1 MSNHERSLTTSDSA
15 LLNQIVSQVC
25 QALITIQQQQPEL
38 LMEKYRKVQWQKT
51 ANQSA
56 LSAKFTELL
65 SQTRSKEELINKL
78 QLYLKA
84 FLVPAALNV
93 PIISEL
99 IAEIRNHNPV
109 ISDLDRCLN
118 STLFPA
124 LVPVGIA
131 VLLLDAE
138 NLQLNINT
146 EKFLGTICQCPI
158 QVKIAFANW
167 SNRGKLDV
175 ELHER
180 GYDLIHVPAGR
191 DNADGKMIA
200 FGSSIHELYP
210 KAKEVFVCSSDKV
223 MTNLCNNL
231 QQHGLTVYQVSQH
244 GENINIFNNATG
256 ETIIHSIKP
265 LPEIPSIDQFVLQVK
280 HLIKEEQKQ
289 TANYWIKLS
298 QISKLY
304 KNKYQVNISN
314 IVAKYLPGKRA
325 KDIFISYPADFV
337 IHQVDDVGELY
348 ITLFEQQHFSQKED
362 INPAENNKNSQVK
375 NNSLVNSLTTK
386 LDLEKAIKNIWAEL
400 SKQSKNESFDIS
412 ILASK
417 FKQKYGKP
425 ITEQMKELQIGG
437 TFAKFL
443 QSCSDFQ
450 VQLKDNKWQVIKLNS
465 PSSGSVLSSVSSTKI
480 NSAADLEKALK
491 MILTELTK
499 TANNNY
505 VDIGILGIKF
515 HQQYDK
521 PITKQMK
528 ELQINGSFLKFLQSC
543 NSFQIQQKGNKYKIV
558 PSVTMTSG

>member
-109 ISDLDRCLN
+109 ISDLDSCLN

-124 LVPVGIA
+124 LVTVGIG

-244 GENINIFNNATG
+244 GENINILNNTTG

>member
-25 QALITIQQQQPEL
+25 QAIITIQQQQPEL

-65 SQTRSKEELINKL
+65 SQTRSREELINKL

-109 ISDLDRCLN
+109 ISDLNSCLN

-124 LVPVGIA
+124 LVPVGIG

-138 NLQLNINT
+138 NLQLKINT
-146 EKFLGTICQCPI
+146 EKFLATICQCPI

-256 ETIIHSIKP
+256 KTIIHSIKP

-304 KNKYQVNISN
+304 KTRYQVNISN
-314 IVAKYLPGKRA
+314 VIAKYLPGKRA
-325 KDIFISYPADFV
+325 RDIFISYPADFV

-362 INPAENNKNSQVK
+362 VNPANNHKNYQIQ
-375 NNSLVNSLTTK
+375 NNSLANNLTTK
-386 LDLEKAIKNIWAEL
+386 LDLEKAIKNIWTEL
-400 SKQSKNESFDIS
+400 SKESKNESFDIS

-450 VQLKDNKWQVIKLNS
+450 VQLKDNKWQVSKLNS
-465 PSSGSVLSSVSSTKI
+465 PSPASVLSSVSSTKI

-499 TANNNY
+499 AANNNY

-515 HQQYDK
+515 HQQYGK

-528 ELQINGSFLKFLQSC
+528 ELQINGSFIKFLQSC
-543 NSFQIQQKGNKYKIV
+543 SSFQIQQKGNKFKIV
-558 PSVTMTSG
+558 PSATMTSG

>member
-25 QALITIQQQQPEL
+25 QAIITIQQQQPEL

-65 SQTRSKEELINKL
+65 SQTRSREELINKL

-99 IAEIRNHNPV
+99 IAEIRDHNPV
-109 ISDLDRCLN
+109 ISDLNSCLN

-124 LVPVGIA
+124 LVPVGIG

-146 EKFLGTICQCPI
+146 EKFLATICQCPI

-304 KNKYQVNISN
+304 KTKYQVNISN
-314 IVAKYLPGKRA
+314 VIAKYLPGKRA
-325 KDIFISYPADFV
+325 RDIFISYPADFV

-348 ITLFEQQHFSQKED
+348 ITLFEQQHFFQKED

-386 LDLEKAIKNIWAEL
+386 LDLEKAIKNILSEL
-400 SKQSKNESFDIS
+400 SKESKNESFDIS

-515 HQQYDK
+515 HQQYGK

-528 ELQINGSFLKFLQSC
+528 ELQINGSFIKFLQSC
-543 NSFQIQQKGNKYKIV
+543 SSFQIQQKGNKFKIV